1 MATVSVVI
9 FNNPRKDGRWPVRV
23 RIINRRKISYQ
34 TICYVNPVNWNIS
47 GQVNLY
53 EPHYLT
59 LNEQIRERRN
69 QVEELVQTLEAE
81 RIPFMGS
88 EVLRINYKEW
98 KAHRTPAKPMAPLYD
113 TSFLTHASFLIDLKT
128 KSQRIAS
135 AKRYT
140 SYLHTLRQYLASI
153 GQTDLELMA
162 VTDEFLTD
170 FFRWCRTKADQPNNE
185 NTLHRRFGWMASI
198 VRDALAE
205 GIITKLPFR
214 RFKTKPVKVAKVKLR
229 PEQLQQ
235 LEHLAVTTTQRSMA
249 RTLKT
254 YLIQFHLYGSRISDV
269 LTLRNRNIV
278 ENIGRVEFVQRKT
291 KKPMSIRL
299 NEKAQALIREFYNS
313 NRPDAFLLPWLKW
326 ESDPTETAEENEMR
340 LISEIESK
348 TTIVN
353 KYLKKASLE
362 LGFEKVIASH
372 SARHSFAQ
380 MAKRKKV
387 DIYAL
392 KQALGHS
399 SIKQTENY
407 LNDLDTEEVD
417 RAMDGVY
424 D

>member
-1 MATVSVVI
+1 MATVAIVL

-23 RIINRRKISYQ
+23 RITHRRKAYYQ
-34 TICYVNPVNWNIS
+34 TICYANPANWNIS

-53 EPHYLT
+53 EPNYVA
-59 LNEQIRERRN
+59 LNEKIRERRQ
-69 QVEELVQTLEAE
+69 QVEELV
-81 RIPFMGS
+81 
-88 EVLRINYKEW
+88 EVFETDGKSLDAQEIFKINYDDW
-98 KAHRTPAKPMAPLYD
+98 KSRRSLAKAVPD
-113 TSFLTHASFLIDLKT
+113 RVNTSFLIHAEFLIDLKV
-128 KSQRIAS
+128 KNQNIAS
-135 AKRYT
+135 AIRYT
-140 SYLHTLRQYLASI
+140 SYLNTLRQYLKSI
-153 GQTDLELMA
+153 GQTDLELMEI
-162 VTDEFLTD
+162 TDEFFVD
-170 FFRWCRTKADQPNNE
+170 FFRWCRTKPDQPNNE

-198 VRDALAE
+198 VRDALAD
-205 GIITKLPFR
+205 GLITKLPFR
-214 RFKTKPVKVAKVKLR
+214 RFKTKPVKVPKVKLR
-229 PEQLQQ
+229 PEQIQQ
-235 LEHLAVTTTQRSMA
+235 LEDLAHSSSKRTLV

-269 LTLRNRNIV
+269 LTLRNRNVI
-278 ENIGRVEFVQRKT
+278 ENGDRVEFVQRKT
-291 KKPMSIRL
+291 KKLMSIRL
-299 NEKAQALIREFYNS
+299 NEKARALIQEFYRP
-313 NRPDAFLLPWLKW
+313 NRPDMFLLPWLVW
-326 ESDPTETAEENEMR
+326 GHDPTQTAEENELR

-353 KYLKKASLE
+353 RYLKIVSQQ
-362 LGFEKVIASH
+362 LGFEKVISSH
-372 SARHSFAQ
+372 TARHSFAQ